1 VSRVVVRR
9 AGVEDWQTVRRLRL
23 ASLADAPYAFLTSL
37 QEAQAYPDHL
47 WQDRIATTPHF
58 VATVEDA
65 PVGKAVVIPGSAG
78 AELVGVWVAPQARGH
93 GVVESLIDASVAWA
107 REQGDKA
114 LRLWVVEGNERAE
127 RAYARYGFSR
137 TGAVQP
143 VPGRPDDTEV
153 EMAMSLR
160 RRDHLGR

>member
-23 ASLADAPYAFLTSL
+23 ASLADAPYAFRTTL
-37 QEAQAYPDHL
+37 QEAQAYPDQL

-58 VATVEDA
+58 VATVADA
-65 PVGKAVVIPGSAG
+65 PVGKAVVAHGSAG
-78 AELVGVWVAPQARGH
+78 AELVGVW
-93 GVVESLIDASVAWA
+93 A
-107 REQGDKA
+107 RERGDRT

-137 TGAVQP
+137 TGAVRP
-143 VPGRPDDTEV
+143 VPGSPDDTEV
-153 EMAMSLR
+153 QMAMSLR

>member
-23 ASLADAPYAFLTSL
+23 ASLADAPYAFLTTL

-58 VATVEDA
+58 VATVEGA
-65 PVGKAVVIPGSAG
+65 PVGKAVVIAGDTG
-78 AELVGVWVAPQARGH
+78 AEMVAVWVAPEARGR
-93 GVVESLIDASVAWA
+93 GVLEMLIDASVTWA
-107 REQGDKA
+107 REQGDAA

-137 TGAVQP
+137 TGATQP
-143 VPGRPDDTEV
+143 VPGRPGDTEV
-153 EMAMSLR
+153 EMALSLR
-160 RRDHLGR
+160 RRDHVGR